1 MIIDTS
7 RVREVSVSSTEPLS
21 LAEAKSHLRVDI
33 DDDNTLISALI
44 TAARQYC
51 EKYCNRSF
59 IQHTYRA
66 DLPWFCHSI
75 TLPLGPVQSI
85 THIKYYDTSSPSV
98 LTTLATSVY
107 ALNYDTVRR
116 NHGASWESAY
126 PRFDAVQITYVSGW
140 KDNSSPVG
148 VGESVPQAVL
158 AAIKILVGEMYE
170 HREVSVVGLT
180 RMENP
185 VARLLLDPY
194 RKYE

>member
-1 MIIDTS
+1 MIVDTS
-7 RVREVSVSSTEPLS
+7 RVREISISSTEPLS

-59 IQHTYRA
+59 IQHTFRA
-66 DLPWFCHSI
+66 DLPGFYDSV

-85 THIKYYDTSSPSV
+85 THIKYYDTSSPSA

-116 NHGASWESAY
+116 NHGASWESTY

-140 KDNSSPVG
+140 KDNSSPAG
-148 VGESVPQAVL
+148 VGELVPQAVL
-158 AAIKILVGEMYE
+158 AALKILVGEMYE
-170 HREVSVVGLT
+170 HREVSIVGLT

-185 VARLLLDPY
+185 IARLLLDPY